1 MAFIAADNKEKKDKE
16 QQEKQA
22 VSMRQQKD
30 ERLKSIEMEIS
41 QIRSEIE
48 KNKDALGDL
57 LMHQRFILEL
67 SPDDFKKKRE
77 EEIKKKKELA
87 FKLWKQRYLVDESQ
101 DDIIFGEDEE
111 IHDNIKLESI
121 EDATAVK

>member
-1 MAFIAADNKEKKDKE
+1 
-16 QQEKQA
+16 
-22 VSMRQQKD
+22 
-30 ERLKSIEMEIS
+30 MEIS

-57 LMHQRFILEL
+57 LTHQRFILEL
-67 SPDDFKKKRE
+67 SPDDFRKKRE

-87 FKLWKQRYLVDESQ
+87 FKVWKQRYLVDESQ

-121 EDATAVK
+121 EDPTAVKQ